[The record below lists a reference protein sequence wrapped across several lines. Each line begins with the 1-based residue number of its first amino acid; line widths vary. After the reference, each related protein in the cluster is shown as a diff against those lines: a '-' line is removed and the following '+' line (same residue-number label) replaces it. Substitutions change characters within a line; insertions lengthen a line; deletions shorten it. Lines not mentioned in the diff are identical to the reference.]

1 MVVTL
6 SPECLQTKAAVSH
19 APPEHFSQPLL
30 ERAQFEQA

>member
-1 MVVTL
+1 MVATL
-6 SPECLQTKAAVSH
+6 SLECLQTKVAVSH